1 MIVYKNYCPSDF
13 ANLHRRKGKVY
24 TCISRKG
31 DFVKHILEDLD
42 KEKETLDNIEKEYK
56 ATLYIKEKELR
67 LLFLVEL
74 ISKLPESYTYLQ
86 IENSKYTINK

>member
-1 MIVYKNYCPSDF
+1 MILIN
-13 ANLHRRKGKVY
+13 
-24 TCISRKG
+24 

-86 IENSKYTINK
+86 IENSKYNRMGGCVESALS